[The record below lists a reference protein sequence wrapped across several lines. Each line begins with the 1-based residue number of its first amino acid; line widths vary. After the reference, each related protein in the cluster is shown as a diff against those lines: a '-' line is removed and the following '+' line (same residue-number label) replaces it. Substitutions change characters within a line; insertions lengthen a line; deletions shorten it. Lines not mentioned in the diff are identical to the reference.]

1 MDTQSL
7 PIDWL
12 DRAYFIFPNYPPQK
26 SPKFPDTF
34 SLIEEQN
41 YHDHVSFV
49 LSRNSV
55 LPTNIVLVP
64 IDNKNATSLK
74 YIVWN
79 GWGQLLTLIKGK
91 HLITQ
96 IFPGTFFKFSVIDL
110 PKDLTENETYEK
122 FLEFRKT
129 YF

>member
-1 MDTQSL
+1 MNTQTL

-12 DRAYFIFPNYPPQK
+12 DRAYFIIPNYPLQL

-34 SLIEEQN
+34 SFVEKQN
-41 YHDHVSFV
+41 YLDHVSFA

-55 LPTNIVLVP
+55 LPTDIVLVP
-64 IDNKNATSLK
+64 INKENHTLVK

-79 GWGQLLTLIKGK
+79 GWGQLQTLSENK
-91 HLITQ
+91 HNITQ
-96 IFPGTFFKFSVIDL
+96 IFPGAFFQFTVINL
-110 PKDLTENETYEK
+110 PKDLTENEIYEK

-129 YF
+129 YL